1 MGTIK
6 DIYDIITDIASR
18 ATSKKRKQEI
28 ESLKSHVVE
37 LERHHQKQMAQ
48 LEARLNEKH
57 AAEIS
62 RLKKQHASQIA
73 CMHKGT
79 LPKKSWVKNWR

>member
-1 MGTIK
+1 MGAIK
-6 DIYDIITDIASR
+6 DIYDVITDIASR

-28 ESLKSHVVE
+28 EGLKSRVAE
-37 LERHHQKQMAQ
+37 LERNHQAEMAR

-62 RLKKQHASQIA
+62 RLKKQHASEIA
-73 CMHKGT
+73 RMHKRT
-79 LPKKSWVKNWR
+79 LPKKNWVKDW